1 MDKISRNRNKS
12 GFISHFQHFFILFLC
27 LAVLVP
33 SLRALSISAEAGVT
47 WPSLSAG
54 QPVLAYTANSGK
66 KYPVYDK
73 AHKQIK
79 GLVLSSSS
87 PIRIIGLE
95 GKWAVIQYS
104 SGGTR
109 KTGYTP
115 LSTFTTA
122 AIPQYR
128 ETAQTE
134 AIVYQRNSGSK
145 TAGKITGGSTIY
157 TMASEGSRVQ
167 ILYSV
172 RNPSG
177 GIRNWQMGWVNRS
190 DHNRLLTVMGA
201 STLRI
206 TGVSRPTVLQEGS
219 FFTVTGTVSSN
230 YKIKEVRVAI
240 RNAAYNV
247 VSKRYT
253 FPNAK
258 SFSLSRVDQYIL
270 FNKAKPGKNYYIIW
284 AKDEKGKTVLMN
296 MPFTVV
302 KKTIPTA
309 PSSGRAGGPSYF
321 LGYDHYSGVNYKGQT
336 SSSRRIAA
344 LNKAKKMVT
353 VKWKCPMTFPTWY
366 NIEGYY
372 SYAKAKDGT
381 VSTQFL
387 KGKTYVGIP
396 YSMKNHSY
404 DNEAWANVIKKGYT
418 WNEMAAPFYS
428 STYKT
433 AAKGSDCSYFVY
445 LCMRAG
451 GANITYQT
459 TYTMS
464 NGQYYKR
471 IDKSRMKP
479 GDVLLCSH
487 HTMLF
492 AGRVGSRYAV
502 FESTSDG
509 ATTRYKLFTSS
520 ELAKYSAYR
529 YKYW

>member
-1 MDKISRNRNKS
+1 MNRISKNRERARS
-12 GFISHFQHFFILFLC
+12 ISHFQQLCILFLC
-27 LAVLVP
+27 LAVMVP
-33 SLRALSISAEAGVT
+33 ALRALAISAEAGVT
-47 WPSLSAG
+47 WPVFSAG
-54 QPVLAYTANSGK
+54 QPVLAYTANPEK

-73 AHKQIK
+73 SHKKIS
-79 GLVLSSSS
+79 GLTLSSSS
-87 PIRIIGLE
+87 PIRITAID

-104 SGGTR
+104 SKGTT
-109 KTGYTP
+109 KTGYVP
-115 LSTFTTA
+115 LSTFTA
-122 AIPQYR
+122 VAIPQNR
-128 ETAQTE
+128 ETAQAETT
-134 AIVYQRNSGSK
+134 VYRRNTGSK
-145 TAGKITGGSTIY
+145 TAGKITTGSTLY
-157 TMASEGSRVQ
+157 TMASAGSRVQ

-172 RNPSG
+172 RNSTG
-177 GIRNWQMGWVNRS
+177 SIRNWQMGWVNRS
-190 DHNRLLTVMGA
+190 DHNKLLTVMGA

-206 TGVSRPTVLQEGS
+206 TGVSRPSTLLQGA

-240 RNAAYNV
+240 RNAAYSL

-253 FPNAK
+253 SPNAR
-258 SFSLSRVDQYIL
+258 SFSLSRVDEYIR
-270 FNKAKPGKNYYIIW
+270 FDKAKPGKNYYIIW
-284 AKDEKGKTVLMN
+284 AKDEKNKTVQMT

-302 KKTIPTA
+302 KKTIPT
-309 PSSGRAGGPSYF
+309 PTSGRAVGPSYF
-321 LGYDHYSGVNYKGQT
+321 LCYDQYSGENYKGQT

-344 LNKAKKMVT
+344 LNKAKKMT
-353 VKWKCPMTFPTWY
+353 TIKWKCPMTFPTWY

-372 SYAKAKDGT
+372 STVKAKDGT

-418 WNEMAAPFYS
+418 WNEMAGPYYS

-451 GANITYQT
+451 GANVTYQT

-464 NGQYYKR
+464 NGQYYRR
-471 IDKSRMKP
+471 IDKSKMKP

-509 ATTRYKLFTSS
+509 AKTRYKLFTSA